1 MWHVMRFRCK
11 NNSSRPVY
19 RITEMV
25 EIAFSETVSSSEIGH
40 KTCIIT
46 FLLDLQVDE
55 KVVG

>member
-1 MWHVMRFRCK
+1 
-11 NNSSRPVY
+11 
-19 RITEMV
+19 MV